1 MQADD
6 TNTPAEP
13 AAGEAPGNGRQ
24 VAEFIFIIVVA
35 AISLAA
41 LLAALSYDIISAL
54 APLCILVPLLI
65 LVAIQL
71 NRTRKVAHLTD
82 VNAELRRVFTGQRQR
97 FRAIAAL
104 TGWMAFLLATIF
116 IAGHYAGMILFL
128 LIMLR
133 KVSAESWRMTLIVS
147 VLTTAAIYALFEY
160 VFNLELYRGL
170 IFNLVASALA

>member
-1 MQADD
+1 M
-6 TNTPAEP
+6 PAEP

-71 NRTRKVAHLTD
+71 NRTRKVAHLAD

-104 TGWMAFLLATIF
+104 TGWMALLLATIF
-116 IAGHYAGMILFL
+116 VAGHYAGMFLFL
-128 LIMLR
+128 LIMLCR
-133 KVSAESWRMTLIVS
+133 ISAESWRMTLIVS
-147 VLTTAAIYALFEY
+147 VLTTAAIYVLFEY